1 VRTSRNIGLGD
12 PYSKVI
18 LAYGHHDEFA
28 RSGDLYVIRYN
39 KMGVAFQFDAK
50 TNRVTG
56 IFVAA
61 GVPTLGAGFTQLGG
75 GDSQAGGGPVGGP
88 QAPGGPGF
96 GGSPG
101 RGGSGGSPGAAGPA
115 I

>member
-1 VRTSRNIGLGD
+1 
-12 PYSKVI
+12 
-18 LAYGHHDEFA
+18 
-28 RSGDLYVIRYN
+28 VIRYN

-61 GVPTLGAGFTQLGG
+61 GIPTLGAGFTQLGG
-75 GDSQAGGGPVGGP
+75 GGNSQAGVDPLADHKHP
-88 QAPGGPGF
+88 QGDLDL

-101 RGGSGGSPGAAGPA
+101 RGGSGGSPSMAGPA